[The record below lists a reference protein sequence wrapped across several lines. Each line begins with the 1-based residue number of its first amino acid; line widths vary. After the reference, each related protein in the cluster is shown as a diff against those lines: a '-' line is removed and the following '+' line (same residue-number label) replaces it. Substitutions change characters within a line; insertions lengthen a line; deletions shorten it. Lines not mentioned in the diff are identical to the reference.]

1 MILADG
7 RLAVLGRGDA
17 GAGGRVK
24 IRGKLV
30 DLAGVEEA
38 LEDHPLVE
46 ACACVAR
53 ALSIGVQTVSG
64 PSPDASPP
72 ASLVA
77 FVKRRRRLRDVGTG
91 AETEEREEGT
101 RKERREENDEDGE
114 EDGEEEG
121 QLRAWLADRLPRWS
135 VPARIVFVDG
145 IPLTAAAASSAP
157 KRDMAGFAVASWLAP
172 AGSIDTSTASDTCRT
187 RVGQRRGGRCRGPA
201 RGECAW
207 SIAGIGPVHLD
218 FVDDK
223 RGQRALLRAG
233 RRLFGGAEAPLR
245 ASFGAGVEP

>member
-53 ALSIGVQTVSG
+53 ALSRDGIGVRTVSDRLDRLRR
-64 PSPDASPP
+64 SLDRLRKVRP
-72 ASLVA
+72 ALLVA

-91 AETEEREEGT
+91 AEREWGK
-101 RKERREENDEDGE
+101 KEPGRN
-114 EDGEEEG
+114 
-121 QLRAWLADRLPRWS
+121 
-135 VPARIVFVDG
+135 
-145 IPLTAAAASSAP
+145 
-157 KRDMAGFAVASWLAP
+157 
-172 AGSIDTSTASDTCRT
+172 
-187 RVGQRRGGRCRGPA
+187 GGRKTMRT
-201 RGECAW
+201 
-207 SIAGIGPVHLD
+207 
-218 FVDDK
+218 
-223 RGQRALLRAG
+223 G
-233 RRLFGGAEAPLR
+233 RRTARRKG
-245 ASFGAGVEP
+245 S